1 MNRVTLPGALLFAT
15 LGVTGAMGCQLI
27 VGSGDYAVGSG
38 EISTPDGSGGSGD
51 DGPFGTTD
59 DSAAVPDQAA
69 GDAGAHIGDPCSANA
84 QCPHGSTC
92 EGLWCTEPCGSSAAC
107 GESSAGQ
114 PNLCL
119 SNGVGGGKSCVPGCQ
134 TNDDCSSYAGT
145 TCVQATATASYCAV
159 SADAATNGSVGDPCT
174 SSSDCTPPANCNN
187 DTWCSASCTSSSDTS
202 CGSNSLGQENHCVE
216 DSNNDYICFP
226 GCTTN
231 ADCLSYS
238 GTTCQLI
245 QSGSTSV
252 YICAGTKGSVGDPC
266 DSTGDIWATCAAPDG
281 GVAPNCNNGI
291 WCTIDCTTDTSCGT
305 NTAGQASY
313 CVQAS
318 GGTNICFPGCVQ
330 YADCATYTGT
340 FCQQI
345 YGSTRGFV
353 CAATGGELGD
363 PCATD
368 ADCTAGS
375 CAVGWCTQSC
385 QSASDTSCGMNSEG
399 NTNYCVFDST
409 AGAYQC
415 DPGCTVGTD
424 CLPYAGA
431 SCQSVSGQ
439 SSTVC
444 SF

>member
-1 MNRVTLPGALLFAT
+1 
-15 LGVTGAMGCQLI
+15 
-27 VGSGDYAVGSG
+27 
-38 EISTPDGSGGSGD
+38 
-51 DGPFGTTD
+51 
-59 DSAAVPDQAA
+59 
-69 GDAGAHIGDPCSANA
+69 
-84 QCPHGSTC
+84 
-92 EGLWCTEPCGSSAAC
+92 
-107 GESSAGQ
+107 
-114 PNLCL
+114 
-119 SNGVGGGKSCVPGCQ
+119 
-134 TNDDCSSYAGT
+134 
-145 TCVQATATASYCAV
+145 
-159 SADAATNGSVGDPCT
+159 
-174 SSSDCTPPANCNN
+174 
-187 DTWCSASCTSSSDTS
+187 
-202 CGSNSLGQENHCVE
+202 
-216 DSNNDYICFP
+216 
-226 GCTTN
+226 
-231 ADCLSYS
+231 
-238 GTTCQLI
+238 
-245 QSGSTSV
+245 
-252 YICAGTKGSVGDPC
+252 
-266 DSTGDIWATCAAPDG
+266 
-281 GVAPNCNNGI
+281 
-291 WCTIDCTTDTSCGT
+291 
-305 NTAGQASY
+305 
-313 CVQAS
+313 VQAS